1 MSNCITWVGI
11 DDSVKT
17 LNIAVFYGEEE
28 NPRFESVYPNDSTGL
43 GRMIKKLKTFPGEVR
58 CVYEA
63 GINGYHLHRYIT
75 KHRIFCDIA
84 APSLTPRQA
93 GKRVKT
99 DKLDARKLARFYRA
113 GMLTSIV
120 IPEAEQES
128 LRDMIRAR
136 EDALEDLQR
145 ARHRLLRFLA
155 RRGYRFTEG
164 ENWSLGHLKWI
175 KGMVFE
181 KPLDQMVLD
190 EYRLTLN
197 EEAER
202 LKKFEKMIEE
212 LGSQEIYKKR
222 VNYLMALKGIK
233 VLTAMTIIAEA
244 LDLRR
249 FTDAPAFMAAIGVVP
264 SENSSGEKEIK
275 GSITKTGNR
284 HLRRVLIESA
294 WNYQRSAVVGKT
306 IRKRREGLPA
316 DILEIA
322 QRCDRRLNYKFR
334 HLVNKGKDRRKA
346 AVAVARELA
355 GFIWAIGQVA

>member
-1 MSNCITWVGI
+1 MDNCITWVGI

-17 LNIAVFYGEEE
+17 LNIAVFYGGEE

-43 GRMIKKLKTFPGEVR
+43 GRLGKKLKSLPGEVR

-63 GINGYHLHRYIT
+63 GINGYHLHRFLT
-75 KHRIFCDIA
+75 KHGIFCDIA

-145 ARHRLLRFLA
+145 ARHRLLRFIT

-175 KGMVFE
+175 KGIVFE

-190 EYRLTLN
+190 EYRL
-197 EEAER
+197 R
-202 LKKFEKMIEE
+202 
-212 LGSQEIYKKR
+212 
-222 VNYLMALKGIK
+222 
-233 VLTAMTIIAEA
+233 
-244 LDLRR
+244 
-249 FTDAPAFMAAIGVVP
+249 
-264 SENSSGEKEIK
+264 
-275 GSITKTGNR
+275 
-284 HLRRVLIESA
+284 
-294 WNYQRSAVVGKT
+294 
-306 IRKRREGLPA
+306 
-316 DILEIA
+316 
-322 QRCDRRLNYKFR
+322 
-334 HLVNKGKDRRKA
+334 
-346 AVAVARELA
+346 
-355 GFIWAIGQVA
+355 